1 MMMFMGDNQYL
12 GNFRV
17 VLDELLKVC
26 EDRNASIVLMMR
38 ILLLFHIS
46 SLMGLKG
53 VPISISDTALMEK
66 VQLLMQRLHPG
77 GNDGTVKLL
86 IDSATRVDNVRK
98 MGVSWCSWL

>member
-46 SLMGLKG
+46 SL
-53 VPISISDTALMEK
+53 
-66 VQLLMQRLHPG
+66 
-77 GNDGTVKLL
+77 
-86 IDSATRVDNVRK
+86 
-98 MGVSWCSWL
+98 WL

>member
-1 MMMFMGDNQYL
+1 MMFMGDNQYL

-38 ILLLFHIS
+38 ILLLFQIS

-53 VPISISDTALMEK
+53 VPIRISDAALMEK
-66 VQLLMQRLHPG
+66 VQLLMQRLRPE
-77 GNDGTVKLL
+77 GNDGSVKLL
-86 IDSATRVDNVRK
+86 IDSATRVDNVMK